1 MKNRGGRSDIYLVQN
16 STWPTTF
23 HNFYRLYQIYHFVRC
38 DDVVQISHFFRI
50 IFTTKPSVGVV
61 TLLLV
66 FFLWLIASLWTSET
80 VWSEIITSSHPYVL
94 PRIILKAV
102 KNRNFLSQKWKM
114 HFNFLAQNWLDGVYY
129 KVKNSHKRHLIIFCV
144 NY

>member
-23 HNFYRLYQIYHFVRC
+23 HNFYRLFQIYHFVRRC
-38 DDVVQISHFFRI
+38 NIVQISHFFRI

-66 FFLWLIASLWTSET
+66 FFLWLIAGWET
-80 VWSEIITSSHPYVL
+80 VWSEIITLSHPYVL
-94 PRIILKAV
+94 SRIILKAV

>member
-66 FFLWLIASLWTSET
+66 FFLWLIARLWTSET
-80 VWSEIITSSHPYVL
+80 VWSEIITSSHTYVL

-102 KNRNFLSQKWKM
+102 KNRNFLIQNQK
-114 HFNFLAQNWLDGVYY
+114 FISIFLPKHSKNWLDGVCD
-129 KVKNSHKRHLIIFCV
+129 KVKK
-144 NY
+144 

>member
-23 HNFYRLYQIYHFVRC
+23 HNFYRLYQIYHFVRRC
-38 DDVVQISHFFRI
+38 DVVQISHFFRI

-94 PRIILKAV
+94 PKIILKAV
-102 KNRNFLSQKWKM
+102 KQIIVLMIRSVLEIQWPKIWKLRLFHVWQM
-114 HFNFLAQNWLDGVYY
+114 QGM
-129 KVKNSHKRHLIIFCV
+129 I
-144 NY
+144 